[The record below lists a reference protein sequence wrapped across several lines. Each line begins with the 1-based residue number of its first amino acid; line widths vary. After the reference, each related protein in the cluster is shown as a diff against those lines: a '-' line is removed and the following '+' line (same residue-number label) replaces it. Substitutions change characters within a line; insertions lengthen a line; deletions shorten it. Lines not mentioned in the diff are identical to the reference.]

1 MSKRRSRSGRAIRDS
16 ALQVVQ
22 RRSIASLHSWLTRAV
37 DLGMIGSGLGQ
48 LFPINLQRL
57 HEAGQV
63 QVGHLLLVGMG
74 EPGRFAADDL
84 RFMISNVTVAVKS
97 MCLDQFATSLFGT
110 RRRRASDRGSG
121 PRVRDGHRGWL

>member
-1 MSKRRSRSGRAIRDS
+1 
-16 ALQVVQ
+16 
-22 RRSIASLHSWLTRAV
+22 
-37 DLGMIGSGLGQ
+37 MIGSGLGQ

-63 QVGHLLLVGMG
+63 QVDHLLLVGMG

-97 MCLDQFATSLFGT
+97 MCLDQLATSLFGT
-110 RRRRASDRGSG
+110 RRQELPIEDEVRGS
-121 PRVRDGHRGWL
+121 